1 MTVLLFDIDNTLLD
15 FDKAEYDALGKIFTH
30 YQIEDNQENRATY
43 SRENKALWRLHESE
57 KLSREELLST
67 RFDHAFRALNV
78 SVNYNPV
85 AVDDEYQLYLSQ
97 GHELIN
103 HGKELLTELSA
114 KEAEIFESGISD
126 HFREIFISEEVG
138 HHKPSLAFFDY
149 VFDHIEAANQ
159 KEFTIVGDSLATD
172 ILGGNRAG
180 IKTIWYN
187 PKQLE
192 VSGEAQPDVQIQD
205 LLEIPALVKNW

>member
-1 MTVLLFDIDNTLLD
+1 MFTQKSFEIFSIDGLEARM
-15 FDKAEYDALGKIFTH
+15 AEI
-30 YQIEDNQENRATY
+30 R
-43 SRENKALWRLHESE
+43 SE
-57 KLSREELLST
+57 IQ
-67 RFDHAFRALNV
+67 
-78 SVNYNPV
+78 PV
-85 AVDDEYQLYLSQ
+85 FSEIGQ
-97 GHELIN
+97 
-103 HGKELLTELSA
+103 KLLTELSA
-114 KEAEIFESGISD
+114 KEAEMYVVSNGTSRVSRPRIFESGISD

-149 VFDHIEAANQ
+149 VFDHIEAANK

-192 VSGEAQPDVQIQD
+192 VTGEAQPDVQIQD
-205 LLEIPALVKNW
+205 LLEIPSLVKNW